1 MNAKVKSPAAIKQ
14 QVLGGHKC
22 TAPGCTDSVTIYK
35 GVGESIYCRHHQMML
50 IENGGL
56 AKANRP
62 YTFHKKWCCSHCGY
76 DPREDNRF
84 DRIED
89 PKIKKM
95 AQRATLICDHI
106 VTQQRAEKLGWTF
119 DQIHGPDNIQTIC
132 QICDKIKSA
141 EEGDWYRISDE
152 ESD

>member
-14 QVLGGHKC
+14 QVLGDHKC

-62 YTFHKKWCCSHCGY
+62 YTFWKKWSCSHCKY
-76 DPREDNRF
+76 DPREDQRF
-84 DRIED
+84 DRLLD
-89 PKIKKM
+89 PKVKHR

>member
-1 MNAKVKSPAAIKQ
+1 MTAKVKSPAAIKQ

-22 TAPGCTDSVTIYK
+22 TVPGCANDVTIYR
-35 GVGESIYCRHHQMML
+35 GVGESIYCRDHQLQL

-62 YTFHKKWCCSHCGY
+62 YTFHKQWCCSHCGY
-76 DPREDNRF
+76 DPREDRRF

-119 DQIHGPDNIQTIC
+119 DQIHGADNIQTIC
-132 QICDKIKSA
+132 GICDKIKSA

-152 ESD
+152 END